1 MRVVSLTPERF
12 DDFIALVCALADY
25 EQLDRPSADAI
36 ERLRNDAFIEH
47 PRYWAFLAL
56 SDTEEAIGYAIC
68 LETYSSF
75 LARPTMYL
83 EDIFVREDARTLGAG
98 SALFSTVVEL
108 GRSRGCGRVDW
119 QVLDWNTLARDFY
132 RARGAEEMSE
142 WMLYRITLEGQ

>member
-12 DDFIALVCALADY
+12 DDFVALVCALADY
-25 EQLDRPSADAI
+25 EQLDRPSGDAI
-36 ERLRNDAFIEH
+36 ERLRADAFGEH

-56 SDTEEAIGYAIC
+56 NDADEAVGYAIC

-75 LARPTMYL
+75 LAKPTMYL
-83 EDIFVREDARTLGAG
+83 EDIFVREDARTNGAG
-98 SALFSTVVEL
+98 SALFTTVVEL

-132 RARGAEEMSE
+132 RSRGADELSE
-142 WMLYRITLEGQ
+142 WMLYRITL